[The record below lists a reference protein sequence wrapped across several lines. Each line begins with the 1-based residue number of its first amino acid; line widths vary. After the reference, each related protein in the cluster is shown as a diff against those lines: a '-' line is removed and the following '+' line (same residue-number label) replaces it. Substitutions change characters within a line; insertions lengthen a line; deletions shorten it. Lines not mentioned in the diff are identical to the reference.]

1 MVCLISKLLC
11 AVFKVNSLSL
21 FLILFCKFLCILNSL
36 FNVFLAHVGGSRNA
50 DMLLFARAEILCGNM
65 NNAVCVNIKGYFDLR
80 HTAACGHNAVKV
92 EHTESFVIFGKLSFT
107 LKNMNLNGGL
117 IICRRGENLRFLC
130 GNGGVSFNDNGVY
143 AAHCFN
149 TERKGSNIKKK
160 QSFLCVGLDT
170 DIKKIPQHLLS
181 EEDPIFAFNKAI
193 IDATADYCVA
203 YKPNLA
209 FYESLG
215 VKGMLSFEK
224 TVAYLRENYPDQF
237 IIADAK
243 RGDIGNTS
251 EMYARSF
258 FDHIK
263 VDAVTVAPYMGEDSV
278 KPFLI
283 YQEAWVILLAL
294 TSNKGSHDFQLT
306 EDANGERLF
315 EKVLKKSQDWAT
327 DEQMMY
333 VVGATQG
340 KMFLDIRKHAPNH
353 FLLVPGVGAQ
363 GGSLA
368 EVAQYGMNDQ
378 CGLLVN
384 SSRAIIYTDKTENFA
399 NAARE
404 AAQAVQREMAGYLH
418 DKGIIPCK
426 A

>member
-1 MVCLISKLLC
+1 MNKQQ
-11 AVFKVNSLSL
+11 L
-21 FLILFCKFLCILNSL
+21 F
-36 FNVFLAHVGGSRNA
+36 
-50 DMLLFARAEILCGNM
+50 E
-65 NNAVCVNIKGYFDLR
+65 
-80 HTAACGHNAVKV
+80 
-92 EHTESFVIFGKLSFT
+92 
-107 LKNMNLNGGL
+107 
-117 IICRRGENLRFLC
+117 
-130 GNGGVSFNDNGVY
+130 
-143 AAHCFN
+143 
-149 TERKGSNIKKK
+149 NIKKK

-170 DIKKIPQHLLS
+170 DIKKIPQHLLAD
-181 EEDPIFAFNKAI
+181 EDPIFAFNKAI
-193 IDATADYCVA
+193 IDATADFCVA

-215 VKGMLSFEK
+215 VKGIQAFEK
-224 TVAYLRENYPDQF
+224 TVAYLRANYPDQF

-283 YQEAWVILLAL
+283 YPEAWVILLAL
-294 TSNKGSHDFQLT
+294 TSNKGSHDFQML
-306 EDANGERLF
+306 EDAKGERLF
-315 EKVLKKSQDWAT
+315 EKVLDKSQEWAT
-327 DEQMMY
+327 DQQMMY

-368 EVAQYGMNDQ
+368 EVAQYGMNDT

-384 SSRAIIYTDKTENFA
+384 SSRAIIYADKSENFA
-399 NAARE
+399 AAARQ
-404 AAQAVQREMAGYLH
+404 AAQAVQREMAGYLY